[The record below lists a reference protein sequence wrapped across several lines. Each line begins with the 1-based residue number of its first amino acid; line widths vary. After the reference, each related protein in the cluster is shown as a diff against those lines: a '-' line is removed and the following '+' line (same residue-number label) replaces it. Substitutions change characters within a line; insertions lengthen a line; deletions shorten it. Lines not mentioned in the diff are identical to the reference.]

1 MEKRIF
7 IYTNN
12 TEMSQSIEKTLRKK
26 LLKTDLRVFDEYEA
40 ENTDLIICIGG
51 DGTLLRLVQEY
62 NFPKTPIVG
71 INTGHLGFFQEILPE
86 KIDDFIFLY
95 NQEKYSIQSLNGVT
109 AYVKTNGCTKK
120 HTALNEIT
128 VKGLMTHPVHLNI
141 SINNSFI
148 ERFSGDGLCIASPAG
163 STAYNYALG
172 GSIVDPRLNLLQ
184 VTPIAPMQNV
194 AYRSFTSSIL
204 LPSNDKL
211 TVIPCSANDTTLT
224 VIYDGMMS
232 EYEDVEE
239 ISIYLS
245 RKKINLIRFD
255 DYQFWEKVKSKFL

>member
-1 MEKRIF
+1 MEKRIY
-7 IYTNN
+7 IYKND
-12 TEMSQSIEKTLRKK
+12 TEMSQIIEKTLRKK
-26 LLKTDLRVFDEYEA
+26 LLKSDLKVFDEYDA
-40 ENTDLIICIGG
+40 DNTDLIICIGG
-51 DGTLLRLVQEY
+51 DGTLLRLVQEF

-95 NQEKYSIQSLNGVT
+95 NQGKYSIQSLNGVS
-109 AYVKTNGCTKK
+109 AYIKTSSETNK
-120 HTALNEIT
+120 HVALNEIT

-148 ERFSGDGLCIASPAG
+148 ERFSGDGLCVASPAG

-211 TVIPCSANDTTLT
+211 TVIPCSANDRTLT
-224 VIYDGMMS
+224 VIYDGMMT

-239 ISIYLS
+239 ISIFLS